1 MYYCALPKYALTVSF
16 VEQKYKNSDQLR
28 SVVQETVGRGGKL
41 GRQVGP
47 CARGDECL
55 LPT

>member
-1 MYYCALPKYALTVSF
+1 VYYCALPKYALTVSF